1 LRRAHARR
9 GAAAAL
15 AGAAL
20 LSAACASS
28 FPAPGPRLAADLT
41 GAASR
46 GPQDAP
52 VTLVEFADFRCPYCR
67 QMASVLRELSAAYPT
82 QVRIVFKH
90 MPIVA
95 QDSGRAAVAAE
106 AAGRQGRFWAMHD
119 ALFALQG
126 RALTEPLMLQ
136 QAQALGL
143 DVARFAAD
151 LRDPALL
158 ARVRADAAEAQRLG
172 LSATPSLLVNG
183 RLFTGAQTLSTLRTA
198 VDAELAAPAS
208 AGGSAAGARSE
219 P

>member
-1 LRRAHARR
+1 MRRAHARR

-20 LSAACASS
+20 LSACASS
-28 FPAPGPRLAADLT
+28 SPAPGPRLAADLT

-52 VTLVEFADFRCPYCR
+52 VTVVEFADFRCPYCR
-67 QMASVLRELSAAYPT
+67 QMVPVLGELSAAYPS

-95 QDSGRAAVAAE
+95 EDSGRAAIAAE
-106 AAGRQGRFWAMHD
+106 AAGRQGHFWAMHD

-183 RLFTGAQTLSTLRTA
+183 RLFTGAQELSTLRAA
-198 VDAELAAPAS
+198 VDAELAAED
-208 AGGSAAGARSE
+208 RSN
-219 P
+219 